1 MTQQIRGLR
10 KYLTQVAKELE
21 AIKTTVPEE
30 ELYNLHSIMFIIRIN
45 SAQLA
50 DKVDNAFAKHIKE
63 RDGEE

>member
-30 ELYNLHSIMFIIRIN
+30 ELYNLHSIMFKIRIN
-45 SAQLA
+45 STQLA
-50 DKVDNAFAKHIKE
+50 DKVDDAFAKYIKDQE
-63 RDGEE
+63 DKE

>member
-10 KYLTQVAKELE
+10 KYLAQVVRELE

-30 ELYNLHSIMFIIRIN
+30 ELYNLHAIMFKIRIN

-50 DKVDNAFAKHIKE
+50 DKVDDAFAKHIKE
-63 RDGEE
+63 QDGEE